1 MEIITLVENY
11 ATKEGLK
18 GEHGLSFFIK
28 KDNCKILFDTGQTG
42 ILIDNAK
49 KLGVNLEKVEYV
61 ILSHGHYDHTG
72 GLESFLK
79 INKKAKIILHQK
91 SMEKRYSNSTGK
103 IREIGFRL
111 NKKIEQ
117 YENEFIFITEDYEIN
132 ENIKIMANISKTTD
146 FEMNEKKLFVK
157 KNDKYVEDE
166 FIDEINLVIT
176 EKNKNNIITGCSH
189 RGIIN
194 IIKTIQKRNE
204 KEINLIIGG
213 FHLKGKSEERIKKTI
228 KELKKINFKRIETNH
243 CTGLDGYMEL
253 KKEFGDKVNYNY
265 LGFLIKE

>member
-18 GEHGLSFFIK
+18 GEHGLSFLIK
-28 KDNCKILFDTGQTG
+28 KDNYKILFDTGQSG
-42 ILIDNAK
+42 VLVENAK
-49 KLGVNLEKVEYV
+49 KLGVKLEDVDYL

-79 INKKAKIILHQK
+79 INSKAKVISHQK
-91 SMEKRYSNSTGK
+91 SLEKRYSNSTGK

-111 NKKIEQ
+111 EKGYKS
-117 YENEFIFITEDYEIN
+117 YKNEFVFIEEDYKIN
-132 ENIKIMANISKTTD
+132 EDIKIVANVEKITD

-157 KNDKYVEDE
+157 KNNEYVQDE
-166 FIDEINLVIT
+166 FLDEINLVIT
-176 EKNKNNIITGCSH
+176 EKNKDNIITGCSH

-194 IIKTIQKRNE
+194 IIKTIQKRDE

-213 FHLKGKSEERIKKTI
+213 FHLKGKSEERVKKTI
-228 KELKKINFKRIETNH
+228 NELKKIKFERIETNH

-265 LGFLIKE
+265 VGMTIK